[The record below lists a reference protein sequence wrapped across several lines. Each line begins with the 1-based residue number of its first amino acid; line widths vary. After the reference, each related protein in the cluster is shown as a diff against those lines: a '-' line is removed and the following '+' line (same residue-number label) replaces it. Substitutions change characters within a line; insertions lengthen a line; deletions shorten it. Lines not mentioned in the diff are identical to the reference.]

1 MVSRDRSNGYEAV
14 AGEFMARRGGV
25 GAGTVRRWASALV
38 PGAAVLDLGCGHGV
52 PITQVLMDEGFG
64 VHGIDAS
71 PTLIAAFRDRFPA
84 VPAECAAVEESAFFG
99 RTFDGV
105 VAWGLIFL
113 LPADTQ
119 TALVRKVTRIL
130 NRGGRFLFTSPQA
143 ACTWPDAQTGQP
155 SISLGSEVYRRIL
168 ATVGLEHVGEAS
180 DEGDNHYHFAH
191 KR

>member
-14 AGEFMARRGGV
+14 AGEFMAGRRGV
-25 GAGTVRRWASALV
+25 GAGTVRGWARSLV

-52 PITQVLMDEGFG
+52 PISQVLMDKGFA

-71 PTLIAAFRDRFPA
+71 PTLIAAFRERFPA

-105 VAWGLIFL
+105 VAWGLMFL

-119 TALVRKVTRIL
+119 TALVRKVTRTL

-143 ACTWPDAQTGQP
+143 ACTWPDALTGQP
-155 SISLGSEVYRRIL
+155 SISLGSDVYRRTL
-168 ATVGLEHVGEAS
+168 AAAGLEHVGEAS
-180 DEGDNHYHFAH
+180 DEGDNHYYFAL